1 MPNNDSLSRPRHA
14 GAPLGNSNAFKHGFY
29 TRRIKKRD
37 LSGVASTD
45 LKSLVDEIALIR
57 VFTRRL
63 AESCTPSADLYELAG
78 ILRILCLAS
87 TTITRILRVH
97 YILTGSEN
105 DLDRDIEEAIR
116 QVHAELTAKH
126 ASSPHPASDLDIGA
140 EPSSKPL
147 STGDNN

>member
-1 MPNNDSLSRPRHA
+1 MPNNTLSHPRHA
-14 GAPLGNSNAFKHGFY
+14 GAPLGNSNALKHGFY
-29 TRRIKKRD
+29 TRHIKKRD
-37 LSGVASTD
+37 LSGVESTD

-63 AESCTPSADLYELAG
+63 VESCTPTADLYELAG

-126 ASSPHPASDLDIGA
+126 ASSPHPASDINAGDV
-140 EPSSKPL
+140 PSSNPL
-147 STGDNN
+147 PSGED

>member
-1 MPNNDSLSRPRHA
+1 MTSTTYHRGP

-37 LSGVASTD
+37 LSGVETTD

-63 AESCTPSADLYELAG
+63 VESCDTSADVYELAV

-87 TTITRILRVH
+87 STITRILRVN
-97 YILTGSEN
+97 YLLSGSKS
-105 DLDRDIEEAIR
+105 DLDREIEIAIR
-116 QVHAELTAKH
+116 EVNAELTSNKN
-126 ASSPHPASDLDIGA
+126 SSLGNDDQKNSPDESLPDIFSMDK
-140 EPSSKPL
+140 E
-147 STGDNN
+147 

>member
-1 MPNNDSLSRPRHA
+1 MPNNDSLSHPRHA

-37 LSGVASTD
+37 LSGVETTD

-63 AESCTPSADLYELAG
+63 VESCNPTADLYELAG

-105 DLDRDIEEAIR
+105 DIDRDIEEAIR

-126 ASSPHPASDLDIGA
+126 ASSPHPESAKNPGDV
-140 EPSSKPL
+140 PSSNQL
-147 STGDNN
+147 SSGED